1 MCQRQK
7 GCLTVEYLMKY
18 ITVVFS
24 AHRIDSVVL
33 KPTPVFDIK

>member
-24 AHRIDSVVL
+24 AHRIEFSSVKTHPSV
-33 KPTPVFDIK
+33 